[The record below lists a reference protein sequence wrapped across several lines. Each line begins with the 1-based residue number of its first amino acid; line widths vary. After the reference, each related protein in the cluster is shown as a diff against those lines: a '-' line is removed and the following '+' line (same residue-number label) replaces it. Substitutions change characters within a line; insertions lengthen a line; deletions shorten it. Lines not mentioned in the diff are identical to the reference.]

1 MYRSFS
7 LFILYLVLF
16 FIPFETNFAAIYSV
30 SVNSIMSHEGE
41 SATNPASTSTPAIL
55 SKKKRIRAGYRAYIT
70 KLISDSRDLL
80 DKGPFLRTQAE
91 NLKALLKERKKLLRD
106 FDDEILDL
114 VTEEEIEPE
123 IFDCE
128 EKQVQIQSIIT
139 ELESRQPTV
148 SDTPSVALAQSAV
161 ASVSQNSS
169 IDIVNLP
176 KLHLSNFNGD
186 PKKWQE
192 WWDSFEIIHKNP
204 SISKVNK
211 FRHLRT
217 LLDGR
222 AAAAV
227 SGIQT
232 TDANYDT
239 AIEVLKERF
248 AQKQMI
254 INSHMEALM
263 NLPNV
268 SSVKDVTTL
277 RKLVDDI
284 DINVRSLKSLG
295 LEIKEYG
302 ALLNPL
308 VMGKLPEEIRLA
320 LTKEMKGKEWE
331 LGLVLEILK
340 AELGAREQCA
350 HVKSPA
356 SVPSVK
362 PRMQNF
368 STTSALVNNSNKITC
383 SFCKGLHLS
392 VKCSIVTDKG
402 QRKAILRRQGRC
414 FVCLKKGH
422 ISRDC
427 TSKISCHICKQRH
440 HASICDKGDIFT
452 PTGSRGQPRVFT
464 NPVQWQSNPPHL
476 SPRVTNES
484 QPNSSGSNS
493 CNTTMTM
500 HVDTK
505 TSVLLQTAKAYISA
519 AQCPEKT
526 AVARLILDSG
536 SKHSYISEGL
546 RSALSLPTVGKET
559 LTIKTFGDSEG
570 TVRTCDIVQ
579 FCVRSPYNSICLYVS
594 AYVVPIV
601 CAPIKNQAIN
611 FAIRNYP
618 HLTGLWFADFPANI
632 DDALNCEVLIGSNFY
647 WHFMS
652 GQCRRGEG
660 GPIALESCLGW
671 ILSGPVYDCPASAS
685 TEVNLTDTHVL
696 TLASNERGEERL
708 LEQQVANFW
717 NLESIGISKDEL
729 SLYETFQDEIEFI
742 NGRYQVGLPWKQDHP
757 VLPDNYALCKRRL
770 QSTLAKL
777 KANPPLMN
785 DYRQI
790 MKDQEERGII
800 ERVEPHQEALVGK
813 VTYLPHHPVVRKD
826 KETTKVRI
834 VYDASAKNQHGISLN
849 SCLYTGPCLL
859 KTVAEIIARFRLF
872 PVAVTADIEKAFLMI
887 SVHPR
892 DRDALRFLWYEDDD
906 IESPAPKHVVYR
918 FARVVFGVSSSPF
931 LLNITLRKHIER
943 YAEIYPDVSSK
954 LIHGLY
960 ADDVNSGGHSVQEAL
975 EFYERSR
982 KLMKDGGFNLRK
994 WASNSKE
1001 IMNEIQLDEK
1011 FEVNSQEIS
1020 TPEDDESF
1028 AKTSLP
1034 MNQQT
1039 KNNKLKVLGLVWD
1052 NEKDTINFD
1061 IAKLLQDVPERPRT
1075 KRTILGLIAKIFDP
1089 SGLISPVTA
1098 PLKVFLQKLFKENL
1112 GWDEQLT
1119 EDLANQ
1125 WDFLLSNIERL
1136 GEINIPRFYF
1146 GEVQG
1151 KPQEIQLFGFC
1162 DSSEQAYA
1170 AVVYAKLTINGHSRV
1185 SLVMSKTR
1193 VAPLSKVTI
1202 PRLELLSALI
1212 LARLIRAVDDALS
1225 PIFSTRIVRCWT
1237 DSITAMYWIKG
1248 QEREWKLF
1256 VENRVQEIRKLV
1268 QQDLWDHCSGADNP
1282 ADIPTR
1288 NTGIVNFMNKGHWL
1302 QGPEWLSMDEEHWP
1316 KRNLPKEPSI
1326 DCIKEMKPTTAVNM
1340 LVQSENHYQISKVID
1355 CNRFSSYTRLLRV
1368 TAIVF
1373 RFIKNCRE
1381 RVKNF
1386 NALTAQDL
1394 ERAETCWIKDV
1405 QSTITEEKLG
1415 DLKKHLGNTKDKK
1428 GIIRCYGRLNN
1439 SSLPIETK
1447 NPVLLPKN
1455 HYLTQLIIWDCHCRV
1470 LHNGTKETLQELR
1483 SRFWV
1488 NQGRQL
1494 VKRILRNCKLCK
1506 RIQGLS
1512 YGSPKSGQLPEFR
1525 VREEHAFSAVGIDF
1539 AGPLYVQTLDA
1550 TKKVYLALFTCGTT
1564 RAVHLELV
1572 PDLTAETFM
1581 LCFRRFVSRRGIPYT
1596 IATDNAK
1603 TFKTFSKTLIKL
1615 LKSSDMKSY
1624 LAERRI
1630 TWRFNLSKAPWW
1642 GGFYERLIALVKTCL
1657 KKAIGTAKLSSDEL
1671 HTIIVEIEGVLN
1683 SRPLTYIYPRDL
1695 EEPLTPAHL
1704 LMGRRLLQLPSDVMM
1719 NQDEDFMEN
1728 ESAIRKRALFVSKII
1743 HRYWMR
1749 WKREYLV
1756 SLREYHRL
1764 NSRGKNR
1771 SVIKVG
1777 EVVTIQDEHIRNR
1790 AFWKLGRVEELI
1802 TDKDDEVRGVRIR
1815 LGNGHLIDRPIQK
1828 VFPLELTT
1836 PTSQEPVIMDK
1847 ELITERPVRAAKTI
1861 AKERLEI
1868 IDQLEDDIE

>member
-1 MYRSFS
+1 
-7 LFILYLVLF
+7 
-16 FIPFETNFAAIYSV
+16 
-30 SVNSIMSHEGE
+30 MSHEGE

-139 ELESRQPTV
+139 ELESRQLTV

-476 SPRVTNES
+476 SPRVTDES

-671 ILSGPVYDCPASAS
+671 ILSGPVYDCPTSAS

-729 SLYETFQDEIEFI
+729 SLYETFQDKIEFI

-790 MKDQEERGII
+790 TKDQEERGII

-975 EFYERSR
+975 EFY
-982 KLMKDGGFNLRK
+982 
-994 WASNSKE
+994 
-1001 IMNEIQLDEK
+1001 
-1011 FEVNSQEIS
+1011 
-1020 TPEDDESF
+1020 
-1028 AKTSLP
+1028 
-1034 MNQQT
+1034 
-1039 KNNKLKVLGLVWD
+1039 
-1052 NEKDTINFD
+1052 
-1061 IAKLLQDVPERPRT
+1061 
-1075 KRTILGLIAKIFDP
+1075 
-1089 SGLISPVTA
+1089 
-1098 PLKVFLQKLFKENL
+1098 
-1112 GWDEQLT
+1112 
-1119 EDLANQ
+1119 
-1125 WDFLLSNIERL
+1125 
-1136 GEINIPRFYF
+1136 
-1146 GEVQG
+1146 
-1151 KPQEIQLFGFC
+1151 
-1162 DSSEQAYA
+1162 
-1170 AVVYAKLTINGHSRV
+1170 
-1185 SLVMSKTR
+1185 
-1193 VAPLSKVTI
+1193 
-1202 PRLELLSALI
+1202 
-1212 LARLIRAVDDALS
+1212 
-1225 PIFSTRIVRCWT
+1225 
-1237 DSITAMYWIKG
+1237 
-1248 QEREWKLF
+1248 
-1256 VENRVQEIRKLV
+1256 
-1268 QQDLWDHCSGADNP
+1268 
-1282 ADIPTR
+1282 
-1288 NTGIVNFMNKGHWL
+1288 
-1302 QGPEWLSMDEEHWP
+1302 
-1316 KRNLPKEPSI
+1316 
-1326 DCIKEMKPTTAVNM
+1326 
-1340 LVQSENHYQISKVID
+1340 
-1355 CNRFSSYTRLLRV
+1355 
-1368 TAIVF
+1368 
-1373 RFIKNCRE
+1373 
-1381 RVKNF
+1381 
-1386 NALTAQDL
+1386 
-1394 ERAETCWIKDV
+1394 
-1405 QSTITEEKLG
+1405 
-1415 DLKKHLGNTKDKK
+1415 
-1428 GIIRCYGRLNN
+1428 
-1439 SSLPIETK
+1439 
-1447 NPVLLPKN
+1447 
-1455 HYLTQLIIWDCHCRV
+1455 
-1470 LHNGTKETLQELR
+1470 
-1483 SRFWV
+1483 
-1488 NQGRQL
+1488 
-1494 VKRILRNCKLCK
+1494 
-1506 RIQGLS
+1506 
-1512 YGSPKSGQLPEFR
+1512 
-1525 VREEHAFSAVGIDF
+1525 
-1539 AGPLYVQTLDA
+1539 
-1550 TKKVYLALFTCGTT
+1550 
-1564 RAVHLELV
+1564 
-1572 PDLTAETFM
+1572 
-1581 LCFRRFVSRRGIPYT
+1581 
-1596 IATDNAK
+1596 
-1603 TFKTFSKTLIKL
+1603 
-1615 LKSSDMKSY
+1615 
-1624 LAERRI
+1624 
-1630 TWRFNLSKAPWW
+1630 
-1642 GGFYERLIALVKTCL
+1642 
-1657 KKAIGTAKLSSDEL
+1657 
-1671 HTIIVEIEGVLN
+1671 
-1683 SRPLTYIYPRDL
+1683 
-1695 EEPLTPAHL
+1695 
-1704 LMGRRLLQLPSDVMM
+1704 
-1719 NQDEDFMEN
+1719 
-1728 ESAIRKRALFVSKII
+1728 
-1743 HRYWMR
+1743 
-1749 WKREYLV
+1749 
-1756 SLREYHRL
+1756 
-1764 NSRGKNR
+1764 
-1771 SVIKVG
+1771 
-1777 EVVTIQDEHIRNR
+1777 
-1790 AFWKLGRVEELI
+1790 
-1802 TDKDDEVRGVRIR
+1802 
-1815 LGNGHLIDRPIQK
+1815 
-1828 VFPLELTT
+1828 
-1836 PTSQEPVIMDK
+1836 
-1847 ELITERPVRAAKTI
+1847 
-1861 AKERLEI
+1861 
-1868 IDQLEDDIE
+1868 

>member
-1 MYRSFS
+1 
-7 LFILYLVLF
+7 
-16 FIPFETNFAAIYSV
+16 
-30 SVNSIMSHEGE
+30 MSHEGE

-139 ELESRQPTV
+139 ELESRQLTV

-652 GQCRRGEG
+652 GQCRRGER

-696 TLASNERGEERL
+696 TLASNERGEEHL
-708 LEQQVANFW
+708 
-717 NLESIGISKDEL
+717 
-729 SLYETFQDEIEFI
+729 
-742 NGRYQVGLPWKQDHP
+742 
-757 VLPDNYALCKRRL
+757 
-770 QSTLAKL
+770 
-777 KANPPLMN
+777 
-785 DYRQI
+785 
-790 MKDQEERGII
+790 
-800 ERVEPHQEALVGK
+800 
-813 VTYLPHHPVVRKD
+813 
-826 KETTKVRI
+826 
-834 VYDASAKNQHGISLN
+834 
-849 SCLYTGPCLL
+849 
-859 KTVAEIIARFRLF
+859 
-872 PVAVTADIEKAFLMI
+872 
-887 SVHPR
+887 
-892 DRDALRFLWYEDDD
+892 
-906 IESPAPKHVVYR
+906 
-918 FARVVFGVSSSPF
+918 
-931 LLNITLRKHIER
+931 
-943 YAEIYPDVSSK
+943 
-954 LIHGLY
+954 
-960 ADDVNSGGHSVQEAL
+960 
-975 EFYERSR
+975 
-982 KLMKDGGFNLRK
+982 
-994 WASNSKE
+994 
-1001 IMNEIQLDEK
+1001 
-1011 FEVNSQEIS
+1011 
-1020 TPEDDESF
+1020 
-1028 AKTSLP
+1028 
-1034 MNQQT
+1034 
-1039 KNNKLKVLGLVWD
+1039 
-1052 NEKDTINFD
+1052 
-1061 IAKLLQDVPERPRT
+1061 
-1075 KRTILGLIAKIFDP
+1075 
-1089 SGLISPVTA
+1089 
-1098 PLKVFLQKLFKENL
+1098 
-1112 GWDEQLT
+1112 
-1119 EDLANQ
+1119 
-1125 WDFLLSNIERL
+1125 
-1136 GEINIPRFYF
+1136 
-1146 GEVQG
+1146 
-1151 KPQEIQLFGFC
+1151 
-1162 DSSEQAYA
+1162 
-1170 AVVYAKLTINGHSRV
+1170 
-1185 SLVMSKTR
+1185 
-1193 VAPLSKVTI
+1193 
-1202 PRLELLSALI
+1202 
-1212 LARLIRAVDDALS
+1212 
-1225 PIFSTRIVRCWT
+1225 
-1237 DSITAMYWIKG
+1237 
-1248 QEREWKLF
+1248 
-1256 VENRVQEIRKLV
+1256 LV

-1373 RFIKNCRE
+1373 RFIENCRE

-1439 SSLPIETK
+1439 STLPIETK

-1539 AGPLYVQTLDA
+1539 AGPLYVRTLDA

-1719 NQDEDFMEN
+1719 NQDE
-1728 ESAIRKRALFVSKII
+1728 
-1743 HRYWMR
+1743 
-1749 WKREYLV
+1749 
-1756 SLREYHRL
+1756 
-1764 NSRGKNR
+1764 
-1771 SVIKVG
+1771 
-1777 EVVTIQDEHIRNR
+1777 HIRNR

-1802 TDKDDEVRGVRIR
+1802 TDNDDEVRGVRIR

-1836 PTSQEPVIMDK
+1836 PTPQEPVIMDK